1 MKKNVIIIFIVV
13 AIAVSGIIYG
23 FTYKSSNSD
32 NEKVMTD
39 EETERSQ
46 PVKDLTVVDKTSPYL
61 VFREDTNNNLET
73 ERSQPVKDLTK
84 TKRSQ
89 PVKDLT
95 VREVCVTN
103 MVDEKSWSIHGLI
116 VNSSTDSTFKE
127 VVVEI
132 TYYSEDETSLGS
144 KTYTIPEIFSP
155 QSKKDVA
162 LNIEPNKG
170 DVRRIGMNVINATA
184 HL

>member
-1 MKKNVIIIFIVV
+1 MKKNVIIIFTVV
-13 AIAVSGIIYG
+13 AIAVSGIIYC

-46 PVKDLTVVDKTSPYL
+46 PVKTSSVL

-73 ERSQPVKDLTK
+73 ERSQPVKDLT
-84 TKRSQ
+84 
-89 PVKDLT
+89 

-103 MVDEKSWSIHGLI
+103 MEDEKSWSIHGLI

-184 HL
+184 N

>member
-1 MKKNVIIIFIVV
+1 MKKNVIIIFTVV
-13 AIAVSGIIYG
+13 AIAVSGIIYC
-23 FTYKSSNSD
+23 FTYKRSNSD

-39 EETERSQ
+39 EKTERSQ
-46 PVKDLTVVDKTSPYL
+46 PVKTSSLL

-73 ERSQPVKDLTK
+73 ERSQPVKVGGL
-84 TKRSQ
+84 KRSQ

-184 HL
+184 N

>member
-1 MKKNVIIIFIVV
+1 MKLSKNSYFCSMSNKLSLLYLILIIATVFSACRGPEAKKNK
-13 AIAVSGIIYG
+13 AHTLASSVSLGHG
-23 FTYKSSNSD
+23 GSS
-32 NEKVMTD
+32 
-39 EETERSQ
+39 
-46 PVKDLTVVDKTSPYL
+46 LL

-73 ERSQPVKDLTK
+73 ERSQPVKVGGL
-84 TKRSQ
+84 KRSQ

-103 MVDEKSWSIHGLI
+103 MEDEKSWSIHGLI

-184 HL
+184 N